1 MNIYERKSQV
11 SEYFCKLSGKQDLGD
26 TVNIFDTGLVN
37 SLAAIQLIAFLE
49 KNFRI
54 KVEIDDL
61 DNANFSSIEAVCHFL
76 DKKVAAN
83 V

>member
-1 MNIYERKSQV
+1 MNVSERKKLV
-11 SEYFCKLSGKQDLGD
+11 SEYLCKLSGKQNLDYS
-26 TVNIFDTGLVN
+26 VNIFETGLVN
-37 SLAAIQLIAFLE
+37 SLAAIQLISFLE
-49 KNFRI
+49 KNFKI

-61 DNANFSSIEAVCHFL
+61 DNANFSSIQAVCNFL